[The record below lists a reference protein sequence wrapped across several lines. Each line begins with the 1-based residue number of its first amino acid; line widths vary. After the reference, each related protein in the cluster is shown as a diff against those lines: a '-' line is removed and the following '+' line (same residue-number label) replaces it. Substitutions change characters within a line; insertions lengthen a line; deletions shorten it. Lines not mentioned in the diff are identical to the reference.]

1 MIHTFYSIQILFHY
15 FTIISFLVGD
25 TSSSSFSSST
35 DGFHT
40 VMWYTVGKKVGYL
53 QAREISFQDV
63 FFPLI
68 STIKFLPNN
77 YVKIQTQTQFIF
89 ITKKHSRSQLHKL
102 EHIC

>member
-25 TSSSSFSSST
+25 TSSSSSFSSST

-53 QAREISFQDV
+53 QAREIFPRC
-63 FFPLI
+63 FFPINFHDQVL
-68 STIKFLPNN
+68 
-77 YVKIQTQTQFIF
+77 
-89 ITKKHSRSQLHKL
+89 TKQLCENKNSDPIHFYN
-102 EHIC
+102 